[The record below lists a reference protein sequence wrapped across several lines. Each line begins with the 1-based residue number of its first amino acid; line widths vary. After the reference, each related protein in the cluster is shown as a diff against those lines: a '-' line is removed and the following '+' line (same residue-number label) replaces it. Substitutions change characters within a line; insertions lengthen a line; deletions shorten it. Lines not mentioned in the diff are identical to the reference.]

1 MGHDDTTPMRVR
13 WARLRFSII
22 GPLLA
27 APPAMGELQER
38 LTELSAKQYQHPT
51 TKERV
56 RFGIST
62 IQRWYYLVK
71 DAADPLPALERK
83 VPSQA
88 GTHPSVSS
96 ALQLVIKA
104 QYQQHPRWSYQLHY
118 DNLVSL
124 SQQDESLVP
133 MPSYPTVRRYMKDQ
147 GMMRH
152 KRRRPHPGDITTE
165 PGSQSLT
172 PREKRSYEV
181 SHVHQL
187 WHLDFHVGSRKVLT
201 AKGQW
206 HKPVLLGI
214 LDDHSRLCCHLQW
227 YLAETAECLIH
238 GLCQA
243 LAKRGLPRALMT
255 DNGAAMTAAE
265 TTEGLARLGIVHETT
280 LPYTPEQNAKQECFW
295 AQVEGRLM
303 AMLDGEP
310 DLTLTLLN
318 EATQAW
324 VEQEYQRST
333 HAELGISPLNR
344 ALSSP
349 SLVRPSPSS
358 EQMRAAFRQQLTRKQ
373 RRSDGTFTVHGIRFE
388 LPSRYR
394 ALGQLTVRTA
404 RWDLSSVELCD
415 PRTGAPLC
423 IALPLDKN
431 KNADRQRRPL
441 PEDPLASQTPPPPSG
456 IAPRLRALMQEYA
469 RTGLPPAYLPKD
481 DNTDIEPDKEQA

>member
-1 MGHDDTTPMRVR
+1 MSHDETTPMRVR

-27 APPAMGELQER
+27 DPPAAGALRER
-38 LTELSAKQYQHPT
+38 LDELSAKQYQHPT
-51 TKERV
+51 TQERV
-56 RFGIST
+56 RFGSST
-62 IQRWYYLVK
+62 LERWYYLVK
-71 DAADPLPALERK
+71 DAPDPLAVLTRK

-88 GTHPSVSS
+88 GTHPSVSG
-96 ALQLVIKA
+96 ALHLALLA
-104 QYQQHPRWSYQLHY
+104 QYQQYPRWSYQLHY

-133 MPSYPTVRRYMKDQ
+133 MPSYPTVRRYMKDK
-147 GMMRH
+147 GMLRQ
-152 KRRRPHPGDITTE
+152 KRRRPRPGDPPAE
-165 PGSQSLT
+165 PGAQSLT

-243 LAKRGLPRALMT
+243 LAKRGLPRSLMT

-265 TTEGLARLGIVHETT
+265 TQEGLQRLGIVHETT

-303 AMLDGEP
+303 AMLDGEA
-310 DLTLTLLN
+310 DLTLGLLN

-324 VEQEYQRST
+324 VEQEYQRSP
-333 HAELGISPLNR
+333 HSELGTSPLNR
-344 ALSSP
+344 ALTSP
-349 SLVRPSPSS
+349 TLVRPSPSS
-358 EQMRAAFRQQLTRKQ
+358 EQMRAAFRQQLTREQ
-373 RRSDGTFTVHGIRFE
+373 RRSDGTFTVHGVRFE
-388 LPSRYR
+388 VPSRYR
-394 ALGQLTVRTA
+394 TLGRLTVRAA

-415 PRTGAPLC
+415 PRTGAHLC
-423 IALPLDKN
+423 TALPLDKN

-441 PEDPLASQTPPPPSG
+441 PKDLLVQKTPPPPSG
-456 IAPRLRALMQEYA
+456 MAPRLVALMQEYA
-469 RTGLPPAYLPKD
+469 QTGLPPAYIPKD
-481 DNTDIEPDKEQA
+481 DDKDLESDTEQS